1 MCYPHDFQP
10 LFRRHHLPAGSRR
23 GTCVTQRMVC
33 RESTGIPAL
42 YLLCTT
48 FVVSCSAHVPMC
60 LNPGARVN
68 ALGKLGVR
76 FVKGGHGTDNGEQK
90 TGQGHAHTYFFV
102 VVFLSQVTQL
112 LAAGYCPAYSRR
124 PYLTPRS

>member
-10 LFRRHHLPAGSRR
+10 LFHRHHHPAGSRR

-33 RESTGIPAL
+33 RESTSMPAL

-48 FVVSCSAHVPMC
+48 FMVSCSAHVPMC

-76 FVKGGHGTDNGEQK
+76 FVKGGHGTDNGEEKK
-90 TGQGHAHTYFFV
+90 TGQGHAHAL
-102 VVFLSQVTQL
+102 LSH
-112 LAAGYCPAYSRR
+112 
-124 PYLTPRS
+124 